1 MPSDSATVEKTKNV
15 QVTGRLHPDN
25 HPDIFS
31 HGQDKINIENPD
43 RTTPTPPPIEIG
55 LEQTID
61 VGSRVR
67 DLVCAEF
74 NQGRTLHSR
83 ILDAARVYMTR
94 EFIILH
100 TRRSI
105 EAPRRTMCPKEACI
119 SW

>member
-1 MPSDSATVEKTKNV
+1 M
-15 QVTGRLHPDN
+15 
-25 HPDIFS
+25 
-31 HGQDKINIENPD
+31 
-43 RTTPTPPPIEIG
+43 EIG

-74 NQGRTLHSR
+74 NQGRTLDSR

-94 EFIILH
+94 EFIIILH
-100 TRRSI
+100 TRISI
-105 EAPRRTMCPKEACI
+105 EAPGRTMCPKEACI